1 MATSR
6 FVNPNAGKLS
16 RVGASSRF
24 LKKAPESAAREPE
37 KEIDETARQITES
50 FRKIRERKDALFS
63 DIMDADYYLV
73 LCFQSEKQCAEWARK
88 AGMPERDRY
97 IDGLDLAERM
107 GIKIEAPTMP
117 RQKPFR
123 IQERWRSIAIA
134 PKKETSS

>member
-1 MATSR
+1 MASR

-24 LKKAPESAAREPE
+24 LKKAPEVARDPE

-50 FRKIRERKDALFS
+50 FKKIRERKDALFA

-73 LCFQSEKQCAEWARK
+73 LCFQSEKQRTEWAHK
-88 AGMPERDRY
+88 AKMPESDLY
-97 IDGLDLAERM
+97 LDGMELAERM
-107 GIKIEAPTMP
+107 GIKLETPVMP

-123 IQERWRSIAIA
+123 IQDRWRTIAFA
-134 PKKETSS
+134 PRKEKP